1 MIPTSGINLNR
12 LHNKFFN
19 SLMLALKT
27 TGSIRGLLRLH
38 NNILVSDRIVLAQ
51 PLVLLE
57 QPFGLLVQ
65 QTLLLLEVFEL
76 DEGREPRLTFFF

>member
-1 MIPTSGINLNR
+1 
-12 LHNKFFN
+12 
-19 SLMLALKT
+19 MLALKA

-76 DEGREPRLTFFF
+76 DEGREPRLTFFLNRLFIYFNILSNFNK